1 MRNLKF
7 TCLAAVIV
15 LTVLMVSGCT
25 TYDNFKDTF
34 FGEKVKEEDTVKIG
48 VLEPQTGNDS
58 SAGELEIRGIELAK
72 SLKPEVLGKPV
83 ELLYADTQSSIYVA
97 ETAVQNLIEKKPA
110 AVLGS
115 YGEAVS
121 LTASQLL
128 GEAKIPA
135 ITITATNPLIT
146 VNNDYYFRMS
156 FSDGSQGRALADYTV
171 EKLQLK
177 KAGVLRVKG
186 EDASNEMVNQFSS
199 RLHHLT
205 DDEESVSVT
214 VEIPKETKNCS
225 PYIDKLQ
232 KSGVEAV
239 FMPVSISLGEKI
251 ISEADQAGLHYITF
265 LVPKD
270 WHSEQ
275 MIELQ
280 NEHPQM
286 KIAVASDCKTVSAEG
301 SQADEAT
308 SGESYSGD
316 AAAGGGNTQGDK
328 TVSGEASS
336 ARDNQPE
343 TDDSAEENPET
354 SVTDLYKMFTEAY
367 EKKYGSEEIPE
378 PTALAFDAYMLAVQS
393 IEKAGSVDSEAVQKA
408 LLATSGFR
416 GVSGEISF
424 NESGEPK
431 KTINID
437 IVQNDRFITVFT
449 VA

>member
-7 TCLAAVIV
+7 TCLAAVLA

-34 FGEKVKEEDTVKIG
+34 FGEKVKEGDTIKIG

-72 SLKPEVLGKPV
+72 SLQPEVLGKPV

-199 RLHHLT
+199 RLHRLT

-214 VEIPKETKNCS
+214 VEIPKETKDRS
-225 PYIDKLQ
+225 PYIEKLR

-239 FMPVSISLGEKI
+239 FMPVSVSLGEKI
-251 ISEADQAGLHYITF
+251 ISEADQAGLHSVTF

-275 MIELQ
+275 MIKLQ
-280 NEHPQM
+280 NEHPRM
-286 KIAVASDCKTVSAEG
+286 KIAVASDFNAVSAEG
-301 SQADEAT
+301 GQPEDDTA
-308 SGESYSGD
+308 GEPSSDD
-316 AAAGGGNTQGDK
+316 AAANGNSSGDTVTGG
-328 TVSGEASS
+328 VSSDQAVSSEA
-336 ARDNQPE
+336 DE
-343 TDDSAEENPET
+343 SAEEKAEA
-354 SVTDLYKMFTEAY
+354 SVSALYKSFAEAY
-367 EKKYGSEEIPE
+367 EKKYGSKEIPE

-393 IEKAGSVDSEAVQKA
+393 IEKAGRIDTEAVQKA
-408 LLATSGFR
+408 LLATRGFR

-437 IVQNDRFITVFT
+437 IVQNGRFVTVFT

>member
-7 TCLAAVIV
+7 TCLAAVLV

-34 FGEKVKEEDTVKIG
+34 FGEKVKEGDTIKIG

-72 SLKPEVLGKPV
+72 SLQAEVLGKPV

-199 RLHHLT
+199 RLHRLT

-214 VEIPKETKNCS
+214 VEIPKETKDRS
-225 PYIDKLQ
+225 PYIEKLR

-239 FMPVSISLGEKI
+239 FMPVSVSLGEKI
-251 ISEADQAGLHYITF
+251 ISEADQAGLHSVTF

-275 MIELQ
+275 MIKLQ
-280 NEHPQM
+280 NEHPRM
-286 KIAVASDCKTVSAEG
+286 KIAVASDFNAVSAEG
-301 SQADEAT
+301 GQPEDDTA
-308 SGESYSGD
+308 GEPSSDD
-316 AAAGGGNTQGDK
+316 AAANGNSSGDTVTGG
-328 TVSGEASS
+328 VSSDQAVSSEA
-336 ARDNQPE
+336 DE
-343 TDDSAEENPET
+343 SAEEKAEA
-354 SVTDLYKMFTEAY
+354 SVSALYKSFAEAY
-367 EKKYGSEEIPE
+367 EKKYGSKEIPE

-393 IEKAGSVDSEAVQKA
+393 IEKAGSIDSEAVQKA
-408 LLATSGFR
+408 LLATRGFR

-437 IVQNDRFITVFT
+437 IVQNGQFVTVFT

>member
-7 TCLAAVIV
+7 TCLAAVLA

-34 FGEKVKEEDTVKIG
+34 FGEKVKEGDTIKIG

-72 SLKPEVLGKPV
+72 SLQAEVLGKPV

-199 RLHHLT
+199 RLHRLT

-214 VEIPKETKNCS
+214 VEIPKETKDRS
-225 PYIDKLQ
+225 PYIEKLR

-239 FMPVSISLGEKI
+239 FMPVSVSLGEKI
-251 ISEADQAGLHYITF
+251 ISEADQAGLHSVTF

-275 MIELQ
+275 MIKLQ
-280 NEHPQM
+280 NEHPRM
-286 KIAVASDCKTVSAEG
+286 KIAVASDFNAVSAEG
-301 SQADEAT
+301 GQPEDDTA
-308 SGESYSGD
+308 GEPSSDD
-316 AAAGGGNTQGDK
+316 AAANGNSSGDTVTGG
-328 TVSGEASS
+328 VSSDQAVSSEA
-336 ARDNQPE
+336 DE
-343 TDDSAEENPET
+343 SAEEKAEA
-354 SVTDLYKMFTEAY
+354 SVSALYKSFAEAY
-367 EKKYGSEEIPE
+367 EKKYGSKEIPE

-393 IEKAGSVDSEAVQKA
+393 IEKAGSIDSEAVQKA
-408 LLATSGFR
+408 LLATRGFR

-437 IVQNDRFITVFT
+437 IVQNGQFVTVFT

>member
-7 TCLAAVIV
+7 TCLAAVLA

-34 FGEKVKEEDTVKIG
+34 FGEKVKEGDTIKIG

-72 SLKPEVLGKPV
+72 SLQPEVLGKPV

-199 RLHHLT
+199 RLHRLT

-214 VEIPKETKNCS
+214 VEIPKETKDRS
-225 PYIDKLQ
+225 PYIEKLR

-239 FMPVSISLGEKI
+239 FMPVSVSLGEKI
-251 ISEADQAGLHYITF
+251 ISEADQAGLHSVTF

-275 MIELQ
+275 MIKLQ
-280 NEHPQM
+280 NEHPRM
-286 KIAVASDCKTVSAEG
+286 KIAVASDFNAVSAEG
-301 SQADEAT
+301 GQPEDDTA
-308 SGESYSGD
+308 GEPSSDD
-316 AAAGGGNTQGDK
+316 AAANGNSSGDTVTGG
-328 TVSGEASS
+328 VSSDQAVSSEA
-336 ARDNQPE
+336 DE
-343 TDDSAEENPET
+343 SAEEKAEA
-354 SVTDLYKMFTEAY
+354 SVSALYKSFAEAY
-367 EKKYGSEEIPE
+367 EKKYGSKEIPE

-393 IEKAGSVDSEAVQKA
+393 IEKAGSIDSEAVQKA
-408 LLATSGFR
+408 LLATRGFR

-437 IVQNDRFITVFT
+437 IVQNGQFVTVFT

>member
-7 TCLAAVIV
+7 TCLAVVLA

-34 FGEKVKEEDTVKIG
+34 FGEKVKEGDTIKIG

-72 SLKPEVLGKPV
+72 SLQPEVLGKPV

-199 RLHHLT
+199 RLHRLT

-214 VEIPKETKNCS
+214 VEIPKETKDRS
-225 PYIDKLQ
+225 PYIEKLR

-239 FMPVSISLGEKI
+239 FMPVSVSLGEKI
-251 ISEADQAGLHYITF
+251 ISEADQAGLHSVTF

-275 MIELQ
+275 MIKLQ
-280 NEHPQM
+280 NEHPRM
-286 KIAVASDCKTVSAEG
+286 KIAVASDFNAVSAEG
-301 SQADEAT
+301 GQPEDDTA
-308 SGESYSGD
+308 GEPSSDD
-316 AAAGGGNTQGDK
+316 AAANGNSSGDTVTGG
-328 TVSGEASS
+328 VSSDQAVSSEA
-336 ARDNQPE
+336 DE
-343 TDDSAEENPET
+343 SAEEKAEA
-354 SVTDLYKMFTEAY
+354 SVSALYKSFAEAY
-367 EKKYGSEEIPE
+367 EKKYGSKEIPE

-393 IEKAGSVDSEAVQKA
+393 IEKAGRIDTEAVQKA
-408 LLATSGFR
+408 LLATRGFR

-437 IVQNDRFITVFT
+437 IVQNGRFVTVFT

>member
-7 TCLAAVIV
+7 TCLAAVLV

-34 FGEKVKEEDTVKIG
+34 FGEKVKEGDTIKIG

-72 SLKPEVLGKPV
+72 SLQPEVLGKPV

-199 RLHHLT
+199 RLHRLT

-214 VEIPKETKNCS
+214 VEIPKETKDRS
-225 PYIDKLQ
+225 PYIEKLR

-239 FMPVSISLGEKI
+239 FMPVSVSLGEKI
-251 ISEADQAGLHYITF
+251 ISEADQAGLHSVTF

-275 MIELQ
+275 MIKLQ
-280 NEHPQM
+280 NEHPRM
-286 KIAVASDCKTVSAEG
+286 KIAVASDFNAVSAEG
-301 SQADEAT
+301 GQPEDDTAGKPSSD
-308 SGESYSGD
+308 D
-316 AAAGGGNTQGDK
+316 AAAANGNSSGDTVTGG
-328 TVSGEASS
+328 VSSEQAISSEADESADEKAEASVS
-336 ARDNQPE
+336 AF
-343 TDDSAEENPET
+343 
-354 SVTDLYKMFTEAY
+354 YKSFAEAY
-367 EKKYGSEEIPE
+367 EKKYGSKEIPE

-393 IEKAGSVDSEAVQKA
+393 IEKAGSIDSEAVQKA
-408 LLATSGFR
+408 LLATRGFR

-437 IVQNDRFITVFT
+437 IVQNGRFVTVFT

>member
-7 TCLAAVIV
+7 TCLAAVLA

-34 FGEKVKEEDTVKIG
+34 FGEKVKEGDTIKIG

-72 SLKPEVLGKPV
+72 SLQAEVLGKPV

-199 RLHHLT
+199 RLHRLT

-214 VEIPKETKNCS
+214 VEIPKETKDRS
-225 PYIDKLQ
+225 PYIEKLR

-239 FMPVSISLGEKI
+239 FMPVSVSLGEKI
-251 ISEADQAGLHYITF
+251 ISEADQAGLHSVTF

-275 MIELQ
+275 MIKLQ
-280 NEHPQM
+280 NEHPRM
-286 KIAVASDCKTVSAEG
+286 KIAVASDFNAVSAEG
-301 SQADEAT
+301 GQPEDDTA
-308 SGESYSGD
+308 GEPSSDD
-316 AAAGGGNTQGDK
+316 AAANGNSSGDTVTGG
-328 TVSGEASS
+328 VSS
-336 ARDNQPE
+336 DQ
-343 TDDSAEENPET
+343 
-354 SVTDLYKMFTEAY
+354 
-367 EKKYGSEEIPE
+367 
-378 PTALAFDAYMLAVQS
+378 AVS
-393 IEKAGSVDSEAVQKA
+393 SEADERCV
-408 LLATSGFR
+408 
-416 GVSGEISF
+416 
-424 NESGEPK
+424 
-431 KTINID
+431 
-437 IVQNDRFITVFT
+437 
-449 VA
+449 

>member
-7 TCLAAVIV
+7 TCLAAVLV

-34 FGEKVKEEDTVKIG
+34 FGEKVKEGDTIKIG

-72 SLKPEVLGKPV
+72 SLQPEVLGKPV

-199 RLHHLT
+199 RLHRLT

-214 VEIPKETKNCS
+214 VEIPKETKDRS
-225 PYIDKLQ
+225 PYIEKLR

-239 FMPVSISLGEKI
+239 FMPVSVSLGEKI
-251 ISEADQAGLHYITF
+251 ISEADQAGLHSVTF

-275 MIELQ
+275 MIKLQ
-280 NEHPQM
+280 NEHPRM
-286 KIAVASDCKTVSAEG
+286 KIAVASDFNAVSAEG
-301 SQADEAT
+301 GQPEDDTA
-308 SGESYSGD
+308 GEPSSDD
-316 AAAGGGNTQGDK
+316 AAANGNSSGDTVTGG
-328 TVSGEASS
+328 VSSDQAVSSEA
-336 ARDNQPE
+336 DE
-343 TDDSAEENPET
+343 SAEEKAEA
-354 SVTDLYKMFTEAY
+354 SVSALYKSFADAY
-367 EKKYGSEEIPE
+367 EKKYGSKEIPE

-393 IEKAGSVDSEAVQKA
+393 IEKAGSIDSEAVQKA
-408 LLATSGFR
+408 LLATRGFR

-437 IVQNDRFITVFT
+437 IVQNGQFVTVFT

>member
-7 TCLAAVIV
+7 TCLAAVLV

-34 FGEKVKEEDTVKIG
+34 FGEKVKEGDTIKIG

-72 SLKPEVLGKPV
+72 SLQPEVLGKPV

-199 RLHHLT
+199 RLHRLT

-214 VEIPKETKNCS
+214 VEIPKETKDRS
-225 PYIDKLQ
+225 PYIEKLR

-239 FMPVSISLGEKI
+239 FMPVSVSLGEKI
-251 ISEADQAGLHYITF
+251 ISEADQAGLHSVTF

-275 MIELQ
+275 MIKLQ
-280 NEHPQM
+280 NEHPRM
-286 KIAVASDCKTVSAEG
+286 KIAVASDFNAVSAEG
-301 SQADEAT
+301 GQPEDDTA
-308 SGESYSGD
+308 GEPSSDD
-316 AAAGGGNTQGDK
+316 AAANGNSSGDTVTGG
-328 TVSGEASS
+328 VSSDQAVSSEA
-336 ARDNQPE
+336 DE
-343 TDDSAEENPET
+343 SAEEKAEA
-354 SVTDLYKMFTEAY
+354 SVSALYKSFAEAY
-367 EKKYGSEEIPE
+367 EKKYGSKEIPE

-393 IEKAGSVDSEAVQKA
+393 IEKAGSIDSEAVQKA
-408 LLATSGFR
+408 LLATRGFR

-437 IVQNDRFITVFT
+437 IVQNGQFVTVFT

>member
-7 TCLAAVIV
+7 TCLAAVLA

-34 FGEKVKEEDTVKIG
+34 FGEKVKEGDTIKIG

-72 SLKPEVLGKPV
+72 SLQAEVLGKPV

-199 RLHHLT
+199 RLHRLT

-214 VEIPKETKNCS
+214 VEIPKETKDRS
-225 PYIDKLQ
+225 PYIEKLR

-239 FMPVSISLGEKI
+239 FMPVSVSLGEKI
-251 ISEADQAGLHYITF
+251 ISEADQAGLHSVTF

-275 MIELQ
+275 MIKLQ
-280 NEHPQM
+280 NEHPRM
-286 KIAVASDCKTVSAEG
+286 KIAVASDFNAVSAEG
-301 SQADEAT
+301 GQPEDDTA
-308 SGESYSGD
+308 GEPSSDD
-316 AAAGGGNTQGDK
+316 AAANGNSSGDTVTGG
-328 TVSGEASS
+328 VSSDQAVSSEA
-336 ARDNQPE
+336 DE
-343 TDDSAEENPET
+343 SAEEKAEA
-354 SVTDLYKMFTEAY
+354 SVSALYKSFAEAY
-367 EKKYGSEEIPE
+367 EKKYGSKEIPE

-393 IEKAGSVDSEAVQKA
+393 IEKAGSIDSEAVQKA
-408 LLATSGFR
+408 LLATRGFR

-437 IVQNDRFITVFT
+437 IVQNGRFVTVFT

>member
-7 TCLAAVIV
+7 TCLAVVLA

-34 FGEKVKEEDTVKIG
+34 FGEKVKEGDTIKIG

-72 SLKPEVLGKPV
+72 SLQPEVLGKPV

-199 RLHHLT
+199 RLHRLT

-214 VEIPKETKNCS
+214 VEIPKETKDRS
-225 PYIDKLQ
+225 PYIEKLR

-239 FMPVSISLGEKI
+239 FMPVSVSLGEKI
-251 ISEADQAGLHYITF
+251 ISEADQAGLHSVTF

-275 MIELQ
+275 MIKLQ
-280 NEHPQM
+280 NEHPRM
-286 KIAVASDCKTVSAEG
+286 KIAVASDFNAVSAEG
-301 SQADEAT
+301 GQPEDDTA
-308 SGESYSGD
+308 GEPSSDD
-316 AAAGGGNTQGDK
+316 AAANGNSSGDTVTGGVASEQA
-328 TVSGEASS
+328 VSSEADESVDEKAEASVS
-336 ARDNQPE
+336 A
-343 TDDSAEENPET
+343 
-354 SVTDLYKMFTEAY
+354 LYKSFAEAY
-367 EKKYGSEEIPE
+367 EKKYGSKEIPE

-393 IEKAGSVDSEAVQKA
+393 IEKAGSIDSEAVQKA
-408 LLATSGFR
+408 LLATRGFR

-437 IVQNDRFITVFT
+437 IVQNGRFVTVFT

>member
-1 MRNLKF
+1 MKF
-7 TCLAAVIV
+7 TCLAAVLA

-34 FGEKVKEEDTVKIG
+34 FGEKVKEGDTIKIG

-72 SLKPEVLGKPV
+72 SLQPEVLGKPV

-199 RLHHLT
+199 RLHRLT

-214 VEIPKETKNCS
+214 VEIPKETKDRS
-225 PYIDKLQ
+225 PYIEKLR

-239 FMPVSISLGEKI
+239 FMPVSVSLGEKI
-251 ISEADQAGLHYITF
+251 ISEADQAGLHSVTF

-275 MIELQ
+275 MIKLQ
-280 NEHPQM
+280 NEHPRM
-286 KIAVASDCKTVSAEG
+286 KIAVASDFNAVSAEG
-301 SQADEAT
+301 GQPEDDTA
-308 SGESYSGD
+308 GEPSSDD
-316 AAAGGGNTQGDK
+316 AAANGNSSGDTVTGG
-328 TVSGEASS
+328 VSSDQAVSSEA
-336 ARDNQPE
+336 DE
-343 TDDSAEENPET
+343 SAEEKAEA
-354 SVTDLYKMFTEAY
+354 SVSALYKSFAEAY
-367 EKKYGSEEIPE
+367 EKKYGSKEIPE

-393 IEKAGSVDSEAVQKA
+393 IEKAGSIDSEAVQKA
-408 LLATSGFR
+408 LLATRGFR

-437 IVQNDRFITVFT
+437 IVQNGQFVTVFT

>member
-7 TCLAAVIV
+7 TCLAAVLV

-34 FGEKVKEEDTVKIG
+34 FGEKVKEGDTIKIG

-72 SLKPEVLGKPV
+72 SLQPEVLGKPV

-199 RLHHLT
+199 RLHRLT

-214 VEIPKETKNCS
+214 VEIPKETKDRS
-225 PYIDKLQ
+225 PYIEKLR

-239 FMPVSISLGEKI
+239 FMPVSVSLGEKI
-251 ISEADQAGLHYITF
+251 ISEADQAGLHSVTF

-275 MIELQ
+275 MIKLQ
-280 NEHPQM
+280 NEHPRM
-286 KIAVASDCKTVSAEG
+286 KIAVASDFNAVSAEG
-301 SQADEAT
+301 GQPEDDTA
-308 SGESYSGD
+308 GEPSSDD
-316 AAAGGGNTQGDK
+316 AAANGNSSGDTVTGG
-328 TVSGEASS
+328 VSSDQAVSSEA
-336 ARDNQPE
+336 DE
-343 TDDSAEENPET
+343 SAEEKAEA
-354 SVTDLYKMFTEAY
+354 SVSALYKSFAEAY
-367 EKKYGSEEIPE
+367 EKKYGSKEIPE

-393 IEKAGSVDSEAVQKA
+393 IEKAGSIDSEAVQKA
-408 LLATSGFR
+408 LLATRGFR

-437 IVQNDRFITVFT
+437 IVQNGRFVTVFT

>member
-7 TCLAAVIV
+7 TCLAAVLA

-34 FGEKVKEEDTVKIG
+34 FGEKVKEGDTIKIG

-72 SLKPEVLGKPV
+72 SLQPEVLGKPV

-199 RLHHLT
+199 RLHRLT

-214 VEIPKETKNCS
+214 VEIPKETKDRS
-225 PYIDKLQ
+225 PYIEKLR

-239 FMPVSISLGEKI
+239 FMPVSVSLGEKI
-251 ISEADQAGLHYITF
+251 ISEADQAGLHSVTF

-275 MIELQ
+275 MIKLQ
-280 NEHPQM
+280 NEHPRM
-286 KIAVASDCKTVSAEG
+286 KIAVASDFNAVSAEG
-301 SQADEAT
+301 GQPEDDTA
-308 SGESYSGD
+308 GEPSSDD
-316 AAAGGGNTQGDK
+316 AAANGNSSGDTVTGG
-328 TVSGEASS
+328 VSSDQAVSSEA
-336 ARDNQPE
+336 DE
-343 TDDSAEENPET
+343 SAEEKAEA
-354 SVTDLYKMFTEAY
+354 SVSALYKSFAEAY
-367 EKKYGSEEIPE
+367 EKKYGSKEIPE

-393 IEKAGSVDSEAVQKA
+393 IEKAGSIDSEAVQKA
-408 LLATSGFR
+408 LLATRGFR

-437 IVQNDRFITVFT
+437 IVQNGRFVTVFT